1 MLCLGELNPRD
12 NGRELSQREEE
23 VKEKG
28 EEEKKEEATIDS
40 LDRRPSSVGCV
51 TTYRTDRRL

>member
-23 VKEKG
+23 GGEKEG
-28 EEEKKEEATIDS
+28 RGGGGGGDN
-40 LDRRPSSVGCV
+40 
-51 TTYRTDRRL
+51 